1 MASGAE
7 KRLIY
12 VIMLVAVAAFLV
24 YILAP
29 VLVLFVLAVLI
40 AYITNP
46 LVTRLARIGVPRALT
61 ILLLLM
67 LLVIG
72 MGALALALLPMVRRQ
87 LLAFSAHV
95 PQYIDW
101 LHAKLLT
108 LTHGRYTLDLGMLKN
123 DLLAQG
129 QSLGTEAGRI
139 LSMATYSG
147 LHVLGW
153 LARMFLLLVIT
164 FYVLRDWD
172 RLWRAAL
179 ELVPGRYRMRVR
191 VFARETDANLARLLR
206 GQLSV
211 MMALMVIYSAGL
223 MLVGLDLALPI
234 GISAGLISFIPYLG
248 FFSGLFAAA
257 LAALL
262 QYHDVRHVL
271 LVLLVFGFGEV
282 MESMV
287 LGPRLVGRSLG
298 LHPVLVIF
306 AALTG
311 AQLFG
316 FVGVLLALPTSAVL
330 MVWMRHLHAHYR
342 RSAWSQ

>member
-1 MASGAE
+1 MANGVE
-7 KRLIY
+7 RRLIY
-12 VIMLVAVAAFLV
+12 AVVFGSVAAFLV

-29 VLVLFVLAVLI
+29 VLTLFVLAGLI
-40 AYITNP
+40 AYIANP
-46 LVTRLARIGVPRALT
+46 LVTRLACMGVPRALT
-61 ILLLLM
+61 ILALLA
-67 LLVIG
+67 LLVVGLI
-72 MGALALALLPMVRRQ
+72 ALALALVPMVRRE
-87 LLAFSAHV
+87 LISFSAHV
-95 PQYIDW
+95 PQYLDW
-101 LHAKLLT
+101 LHARLLT
-108 LTHGRYTLDLGMLKN
+108 LTHGRYTLDLGLLKN

-129 QSLGTEAGRI
+129 QSLGAEAGRV

-153 LARMFLLLVIT
+153 LARMFLLLVVT
-164 FYVLRDWD
+164 FYLLRDWD
-172 RLWRAAL
+172 RLWQAVF
-179 ELVPGRYRMRVR
+179 ELVPERHQ
-191 VFARETDANLARLLR
+191 ARARIWAQEVDANLARLLR

-211 MMALMVIYSAGL
+211 MVALMVIYSGGL
-223 MLVGLDLALPI
+223 ALVGLDLALPI
-234 GISAGLISFIPYLG
+234 GITAGLISFIPYLG
-248 FFSGLFAAA
+248 FFSGLFAAG

-262 QYHDVRHVL
+262 QYHDLRHVL

-287 LGPRLVGRSLG
+287 IGPRLVGRSLG

-316 FVGVLLALPTSAVL
+316 FVGILLALPISAML
-330 MVWMRHLHAHYR
+330 MVWIRHVHAHYR